1 MPESDVDF
9 FERVRRRRWRSG
21 WRFGMVDECTDA
33 VRLLSLYRL
42 VSESLNHTVDDALL
56 NLQSSKPF
64 RIFEFAV
71 QL

>member
-1 MPESDVDF
+1 VADNLEWWMNAQM
-9 FERVRRRRWRSG
+9 RSAS
-21 WRFGMVDECTDA
+21 FLSTD
-33 VRLLSLYRL
+33 L
-42 VSESLNHTVDDALL
+42 SLNHTVDDALL